1 MVQKS
6 KSISLNTVI
15 LTLICTTYYTLNHL
29 FEWPILAGQYL
40 GAKPRFLDLQQ
51 TLNQVECVETA
62 VKRGASFARS
72 TVDCGY
78 VYSRPLF
85 RIHFVPESA
94 TTRSPLVGFG
104 PRTLTNLVACRCST
118 HWLDDFVLAQDSGS
132 NTIDLLATYYAS
144 I

>member
-1 MVQKS
+1 MQVSLEVQ
-6 KSISLNTVI
+6 
-15 LTLICTTYYTLNHL
+15 LI
-29 FEWPILAGQYL
+29 
-40 GAKPRFLDLQQ
+40 
-51 TLNQVECVETA
+51 
-62 VKRGASFARS
+62 
-72 TVDCGY
+72 VDTFTH
-78 VYSRPLF
+78 VPFS
-85 RIHFVPESA
+85 IHFVPESA